1 MGSQRAR
8 LNNEIDARKKEVKE
22 AAATLF
28 LTMDYEDITLKLLSE
43 RVSISRPS
51 LYTYYPTKDVLY
63 MEMLKDKYL
72 EWSEKLLKMFPS
84 KKQLSREDF
93 CKKLAKEI
101 WNDDLFIRLLSLH
114 QSAMEN
120 KCNYEQVE
128 AFKKDVLP
136 YFINFHQVLAEQ
148 FPNTEEDKLNEF
160 AIQYNIY
167 CNTLDGIKNLPQ
179 SQREIMN
186 NLGTFSKI
194 PKGEDIFYKGLLL
207 LSSDL

>member
-1 MGSQRAR
+1 MGLQRAR

-120 KCNYEQVE
+120 KCNYEQVA

-136 YFINFHQVLAEQ
+136 YFMNFHQVLAEQ